1 MKMKQ
6 IQKPMETMQVK
17 IDIELWILFFW
28 VQIKNVFVDLWK
40 RDFYPHLWG
49 PLPNVEALM
58 SHVKRE
64 GKWEGEGGADDDFV
78 SSTIIGKIHASR
90 KWKGKFKSFF
100 LYESFRGNH
109 EVFTSLEKTI
119 MGHVYF
125 RRQITPQAG
134 S

>member
-17 IDIELWILFFW
+17 LDIELWILFFW

-40 RDFYPHLWG
+40 RDFYPYLWG

-64 GKWEGEGGADDDFV
+64 GKWEGGGGADADFV

-109 EVFTSLEKTI
+109 EVFSSLEKTI